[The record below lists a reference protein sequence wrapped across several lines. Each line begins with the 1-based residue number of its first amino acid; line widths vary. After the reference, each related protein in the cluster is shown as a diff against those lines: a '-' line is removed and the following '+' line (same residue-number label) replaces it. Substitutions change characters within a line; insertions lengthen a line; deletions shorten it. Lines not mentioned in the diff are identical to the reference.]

1 MLEFQEKGKFPLP
14 EMKSQTENQSL
25 PCLLR
30 PTGGNSLEFK
40 NSLTCKKS
48 WGAWPGKRAEGSG
61 RWERDQ
67 EELRELGKGAAWQPR
82 KWPRLNK
89 C

>member
-30 PTGGNSLEFK
+30 PTGRNSLEFK

-48 WGAWPGKRAEGSG
+48 RGRGQAKGQRAVVDAREIS
-61 RWERDQ
+61 

>member
-30 PTGGNSLEFK
+30 PTGRNSLEFK

-48 WGAWPGKRAEGSG
+48 RGRGQAKGQRAVVDERSG
-61 RWERDQ
+61 RA
-67 EELRELGKGAAWQPR
+67 KGTRQRRRVAAAKVAPA
-82 KWPRLNK
+82 K
-89 C
+89 